1 MKFLLTKELGHT
13 RLLTTLMAAVV
24 FFILLYLGFDI
35 ALHAYVI
42 GTDVHSVALTLFGDV
57 ENFVEP
63 ILLDTLLL
71 QVHSDLFMSLFSLL
85 ILTSIGIRLH
95 GSRPIM
101 RWTVHLVFVLGML
114 SAVLMLAAYF
124 VGAWLIPVWIAVFVA
139 WHVLAF
145 VLGVSVLKTLLFS

>member
-13 RLLTTLMAAVV
+13 KLLTTLMAAVV
-24 FFILLYLGFDI
+24 FFILLYLGFDVG
-35 ALHAYVI
+35 LHAYVI

-63 ILLDTLLL
+63 ILLDALLL
-71 QVHSDLFMSLFSLL
+71 QVHTDLFMSLFSLL
-85 ILTSIGIRLH
+85 ILTSIVIRLH

-101 RWTVHLVFVLGML
+101 RWAVHLVFVLGML
-114 SAVLMLAAYF
+114 SVVLLLAAYF
-124 VGAWLIPVWIAVFVA
+124 AGAWLIPVWIAVFVA

-145 VLGVSVLKTLLFS
+145 ALGVSVLKTLMFS